1 MTMSV
6 SAGFDLG
13 GTQIKYGLIDDAG
26 TVLFKGKTPT
36 PPTIRELMTLIGSQW
51 EDLKKRAPGRIA
63 AAGFGIPGIYNLK
76 KKKILQSPNYADLDN
91 FDLYPAIAEQIDAP
105 FRVDNDAN
113 LAAFGEWKYGAGRG
127 VSSLVFLTIG
137 TGIGGGIV
145 LGDKL
150 WQGSCGYAAEIG
162 HVVVNPDGELCKCGI
177 HGCLETEASAPA
189 IVRKYQALVKGRAFG
204 SPLARGLFP
213 RASTAEVDPR
223 VKPGAL
229 TRDVNT
235 RLSTAEADPQT
246 KPGAPAAA
254 GSGAAVTTEDIY
266 YRAKEG
272 EAAAREAFARAGY
285 FLGIGLGMLIN
296 LLNPEKILLG
306 GGVMTTGEYLL
317 RPAVDEARKRSYP
330 ATFACCDIERASLG
344 NDAGLIGAA
353 AWGRENLESGEKTL

>member
-13 GTQIKYGLIDDAG
+13 GTQIKYGLVDGAG

-91 FDLYPAIAEQIDAP
+91 FDLYPAIAERIDAP
-105 FRVDNDAN
+105 FRVENDAN
-113 LAAFGEWKYGAGRG
+113 VAAFGEWKYGAGRG

-162 HVVVNPDGELCKCGI
+162 HVVINPDGELCKCGI
-177 HGCLETEASAPA
+177 RGCLETEASAPA

-204 SPLARGLFP
+204 SPLARGLYP

-223 VKPGAL
+223 VKPGA
-229 TRDVNT
+229 
-235 RLSTAEADPQT
+235 
-246 KPGAPAAA
+246 PAAA
-254 GSGAAVTTEDIY
+254 GSGTSVTTEDIY

-272 EAAAREAFARAGY
+272 EPAARDAFARAGY

-317 RPAVDEARKRSYP
+317 RPAVEEARKRSYP
-330 ATFACCDIERASLG
+330 ATFACCEIERASLG

>member
-13 GTQIKYGLIDDAG
+13 GTQIKYGLVDDAG

-91 FDLYPAIAEQIDAP
+91 FDLYPAIAEHLDVP
-105 FRVDNDAN
+105 FLVENDAN
-113 LAAFGEWKYGAGRG
+113 VAAFGEWKYGAGRG

-137 TGIGGGIV
+137 TGVGGGIV

-162 HVVVNPDGELCKCGI
+162 HVVVNPSGELCKCGI
-177 HGCLETEASAPA
+177 RGCLETEASAPA
-189 IVRKYQALVKGRAFG
+189 IVRKYQALAGG
-204 SPLARGLFP
+204 
-213 RASTAEVDPR
+213 
-223 VKPGAL
+223 
-229 TRDVNT
+229 
-235 RLSTAEADPQT
+235 
-246 KPGAPAAA
+246 GAP
-254 GSGAAVTTEDIY
+254 VTTEDIY

-272 EAAAREAFARAGY
+272 EPAAREAFARAGY
-285 FLGIGLGMLIN
+285 YLGIGLGMLIN

-306 GGVMTTGEYLL
+306 GGVMTTGEFLL
-317 RPAVDEARKRSYP
+317 SPAVEEARKRSYP
-330 ATFACCDIERASLG
+330 ATFACCEIERASLG

-353 AWGRENLESGEKTL
+353 AWGRENLSASEKAL

>member
-1 MTMSV
+1 MSV

-13 GTQIKYGLIDDAG
+13 GTQIKYGLVDDAG

-91 FDLYPAIAEQIDAP
+91 FDLYPAIAEHLDVP
-105 FRVDNDAN
+105 FLVENDAN
-113 LAAFGEWKYGAGRG
+113 VAAFGEWKYGAGRG

-137 TGIGGGIV
+137 TGVGGGIV

-162 HVVVNPDGELCKCGI
+162 HVVVNPSGELCKCGI
-177 HGCLETEASAPA
+177 RGCLETEASAPA
-189 IVRKYQALVKGRAFG
+189 IVRKYQAL
-204 SPLARGLFP
+204 
-213 RASTAEVDPR
+213 
-223 VKPGAL
+223 
-229 TRDVNT
+229 
-235 RLSTAEADPQT
+235 
-246 KPGAPAAA
+246 A
-254 GSGAAVTTEDIY
+254 GSGAPVTTEDIY

-272 EAAAREAFARAGY
+272 EPAAREAFARAGY
-285 FLGIGLGMLIN
+285 YLGIGLGMLIN

-306 GGVMTTGEYLL
+306 GGVMTTGEFLL
-317 RPAVDEARKRSYP
+317 SPAVEEARKRSYP
-330 ATFACCDIERASLG
+330 ATFACCEIERASLG

-353 AWGRENLESGEKTL
+353 AWGRENLSASEKAL

>member
-13 GTQIKYGLIDDAG
+13 GTQIKYGLVDDAG
-26 TVLFKGKTPT
+26 TILFKGKTPT

-91 FDLYPAIAEQIDAP
+91 FDLYPAIAERIDAP
-105 FRVDNDAN
+105 FLVENDAN
-113 LAAFGEWKYGAGRG
+113 VAAFGEWKYGAGRG

-162 HVVVNPDGELCKCGI
+162 HVVVNPSGELCKCGI
-177 HGCLETEASAPA
+177 RGCLETEASAPA
-189 IVRKYQALVKGRAFG
+189 IVRKYQAL
-204 SPLARGLFP
+204 
-213 RASTAEVDPR
+213 
-223 VKPGAL
+223 
-229 TRDVNT
+229 
-235 RLSTAEADPQT
+235 
-246 KPGAPAAA
+246 A

-306 GGVMTTGEYLL
+306 GGVMTTGEFLL
-317 RPAVDEARKRSYP
+317 RPAVEEARKRSYP

-353 AWGRENLESGEKTL
+353 AWGRENLSAGETAE

>member
-13 GTQIKYGLIDDAG
+13 GTQIKYGLVDDAG
-26 TVLFKGKTPT
+26 TILFKGKTPT

-91 FDLYPAIAEQIDAP
+91 FDLYPAIAQQIDAP
-105 FRVDNDAN
+105 FLVDNDAN
-113 LAAFGEWKYGAGRG
+113 VAAFGEWKYGAGRG

-145 LGDKL
+145 LGDRL

-162 HVVVNPDGELCKCGI
+162 HVVVNPDGELCNCGI
-177 HGCLETEASAPA
+177 RGCLETEASAPA
-189 IVRKYQALVKGRAFG
+189 IVRKYQAL
-204 SPLARGLFP
+204 S
-213 RASTAEVDPR
+213 
-223 VKPGAL
+223 
-229 TRDVNT
+229 
-235 RLSTAEADPQT
+235 
-246 KPGAPAAA
+246 
-254 GSGAAVTTEDIY
+254 GSGASITTEDIY

-306 GGVMTTGEYLL
+306 GGVMTTGEFLL
-317 RPAVDEARKRSYP
+317 RPAVEEARKRSYP

-353 AWGRENLESGEKTL
+353 AWGRENLSAGDAAE

>member
-13 GTQIKYGLIDDAG
+13 GTQIKYGLVDDAG

-177 HGCLETEASAPA
+177 RGCLETEASAPA
-189 IVRKYQALVKGRAFG
+189 IVRKYQAL
-204 SPLARGLFP
+204 S
-213 RASTAEVDPR
+213 
-223 VKPGAL
+223 
-229 TRDVNT
+229 
-235 RLSTAEADPQT
+235 
-246 KPGAPAAA
+246 
-254 GSGAAVTTEDIY
+254 GSGSSITTEDIY

-306 GGVMTTGEYLL
+306 GGVMTTGEFLL
-317 RPAVDEARKRSYP
+317 RPAVEEARKRSYP

-353 AWGRENLESGEKTL
+353 AWGRENLSAGDTAE

>member
-1 MTMSV
+1 MPV
-6 SAGFDLG
+6 VAGFDLG
-13 GTQIKYGLIDDAG
+13 GTQIKYGLVDSAG
-26 TVLFKGKTPT
+26 TILFKGKTPT

-91 FDLYPAIAEQIDAP
+91 FDLYPAIAQQIDAP

-137 TGIGGGIV
+137 TGIGGGVV

-162 HVVVNPDGELCKCGI
+162 HVVVNPSGELCKCGI
-177 HGCLETEASAPA
+177 RGCLETEASAPS
-189 IVRKYQALVKGRAFG
+189 IVRKYQAL
-204 SPLARGLFP
+204 
-213 RASTAEVDPR
+213 
-223 VKPGAL
+223 
-229 TRDVNT
+229 
-235 RLSTAEADPQT
+235 
-246 KPGAPAAA
+246 A
-254 GSGAAVTTEDIY
+254 GSGAPVTTEDIY
-266 YRAKEG
+266 YRANEG

-306 GGVMTTGEYLL
+306 GGVMTTGEFLL
-317 RPAVDEARKRSYP
+317 RPAVEEARKRSYQ

-353 AWGRENLESGEKTL
+353 AYGRENPSAGEKA

>member
-13 GTQIKYGLIDDAG
+13 GTQIKYGLVDDAG

-91 FDLYPAIAEQIDAP
+91 FDLYPAIAEHLDVP
-105 FRVDNDAN
+105 FLVENDAN
-113 LAAFGEWKYGAGRG
+113 VAAFGEWKYGAGRG

-137 TGIGGGIV
+137 TGVGGGIV

-162 HVVVNPDGELCKCGI
+162 HVVVNPSGELCKCGI
-177 HGCLETEASAPA
+177 RGCLETEASAPA
-189 IVRKYQALVKGRAFG
+189 IVRKYQAL
-204 SPLARGLFP
+204 
-213 RASTAEVDPR
+213 
-223 VKPGAL
+223 
-229 TRDVNT
+229 
-235 RLSTAEADPQT
+235 
-246 KPGAPAAA
+246 A
-254 GSGAAVTTEDIY
+254 GSEAPVTTEDIY

-272 EAAAREAFARAGY
+272 EPAAREAFARAGY
-285 FLGIGLGMLIN
+285 YLGIGLGMLIN

-306 GGVMTTGEYLL
+306 GGVMTTGEFLL
-317 RPAVDEARKRSYP
+317 SPAVEEARKRSYP
-330 ATFACCDIERASLG
+330 ATFACCEIERASLG

-353 AWGRENLESGEKTL
+353 AWGRENLSASEKAL